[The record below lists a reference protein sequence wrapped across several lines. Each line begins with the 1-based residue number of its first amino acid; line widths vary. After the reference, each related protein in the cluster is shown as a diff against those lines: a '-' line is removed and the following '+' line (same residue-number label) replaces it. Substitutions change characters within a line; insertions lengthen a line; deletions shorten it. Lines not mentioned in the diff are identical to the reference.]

1 MELLCTFLQLFK
13 IQCLPITLPPQ
24 RVSPVFFNMVNPSD
38 SVDPSPTPAPAGP
51 TIPADGDL
59 HWLNLLF
66 IALIPAVMIPL
77 CIIIASRCC
86 CRIARKRQ
94 KKKTSSGVGGR
105 DTVHA
110 DDDTAKMTE
119 GDQGEAVNGLNTK
132 QNQSKMEKGGRERL
146 GRGEKGE

>member
-1 MELLCTFLQLFK
+1 
-13 IQCLPITLPPQ
+13 
-24 RVSPVFFNMVNPSD
+24 MVNSSD

-51 TIPADGDL
+51 AIPADGDL

-77 CIIIASRCC
+77 CIIIGSRCC
-86 CRIARKRQ
+86 CRIARKRG

-110 DDDTAKMTE
+110 DYDTANEKMTE